1 VLQYTLPPTP
11 VTPFLPFPATSG
23 ARQNSSP
30 GDTCPGIVYVSC
42 PRVLSLPACGE
53 RAGERGSHTL
63 QILGMKNFV
72 PHPATSLSSPRLAH
86 EGETCRVFSPA
97 STPRFS
103 HSPAP
108 RGRGGGAK
116 KCDNYVTNMWQF
128 CDIGVYW
135 RHEHRFCGHSVGSV
149 LGFDGCHSCRLWRL
163 RLVLPQAPLPD
174 QQTLLS
180 ADPASA
186 PPSKGSE
193 KGSPIRA
200 LVNRKNVVPSGFL
213 FRFAPRR
220 KLRLQSRLDPAF
232 SFHLIPHPPRRAI
245 ARRGDPFSH
254 PSGSS
259 AVEPVLPD
267 PHFGPKGA
275 GRDRSGSRL
284 PPARF
289 SGSSFFY
296 SRGAAF
302 GKPRSHWL
310 CAQWRE
316 ARHPENLQCRAVFI
330 QYQRV
335 LVPWQPRGFRGPTRS

>member
-1 VLQYTLPPTP
+1 MAGKMIRRIPRGCL
-11 VTPFLPFPATSG
+11 G
-23 ARQNSSP
+23 ARRFWHWAHLGLLGRILTPPDWSP
-30 GDTCPGIVYVSC
+30 TLTRLPGTRQ
-42 PRVLSLPACGE
+42 PGP
-53 RAGERGSHTL
+53 
-63 QILGMKNFV
+63 
-72 PHPATSLSSPRLAH
+72 P
-86 EGETCRVFSPA
+86 EGG
-97 STPRFS
+97 TP
-103 HSPAP
+103 
-108 RGRGGGAK
+108 
-116 KCDNYVTNMWQF
+116 N
-128 CDIGVYW
+128 
-135 RHEHRFCGHSVGSV
+135 
-149 LGFDGCHSCRLWRL
+149 
-163 RLVLPQAPLPD
+163 
-174 QQTLLS
+174 
-180 ADPASA
+180 
-186 PPSKGSE
+186 
-193 KGSPIRA
+193 GSPIRA

-335 LVPWQPRGFRGPTRS
+335 LVAWQPRGFRGPTRS